1 MTVIFVRAVH
11 FASRYVKS
19 GLLLKLIS
27 LMHENNDVNSI
38 LLAGVGGQGIL
49 RASDILCLVIMESGI
64 DVKKSEVHG
73 MAQRGGCVTS
83 HVRYG
88 TKVFSPIAKKG
99 DVDILL
105 SFEKLETLRYLD
117 FVKPDGTIIIN
128 EKELYPPSVNL
139 GVSFYPSSIIELIR
153 DSFNCVKVV
162 NANSIAIKAGN
173 VRMENIA
180 LLGALSIYLQIDISL
195 WEKVILKSFPTK
207 ITKANLKAFHMGRE
221 A

>member
-1 MTVIFVRAVH
+1 MYEI
-11 FASRYVKS
+11 
-19 GLLLKLIS
+19 
-27 LMHENNDVNSI
+27 NDVKSI

-49 RASDILCLVIMESGI
+49 RASDILCLVMMESGL

-88 TKVFSPIAKKG
+88 TKVYSPITKKG
-99 DVDILL
+99 DVDILM

-117 FVKPDGTIIIN
+117 FMKSECTIIIN

-139 GVSFYPSSIIELIR
+139 GDAIYPSNIIESVKKIFK
-153 DSFNCVKVV
+153 SVKVV
-162 NANSIAIKAGN
+162 NANNIAIKAGDI
-173 VRMENIA
+173 RMENIA
-180 LLGALSIYLQIDISL
+180 LLGVLSLYLQFDISL
-195 WEKVILKSFPTK
+195 WEKVIRKSFPN
-207 ITKANLKAFHMGRE
+207 KATEGNLKAFHMGRS

>member
-1 MTVIFVRAVH
+1 MKRNT
-11 FASRYVKS
+11 
-19 GLLLKLIS
+19 
-27 LMHENNDVNSI
+27 EVNSV

-49 RASDILCLVIMESGI
+49 RASDILCLVMMEASY

-83 HVRYG
+83 HVRFG
-88 TKVFSPIAKKG
+88 EKVFSPIAKKG

-117 FVKPDGTIIIN
+117 FMKQEGNIIIN

-139 GVSFYPSSIIELIR
+139 GNAAYPDNTVEIVKTLFKS
-153 DSFNCVKVV
+153 VKVV
-162 NANSIAIKAGN
+162 NASAIAMKAGDI
-173 VRMENIA
+173 RTENTA
-180 LLGALSIYLQIDISL
+180 LLGVLSSYLQPEIML
-195 WEKVILKSFPTK
+195 WENVIRNSFPPK
-207 ITKANLKAFHMGRE
+207 AIDANLAAFNLGRT